1 MRYNTASDRRKPLQS
16 VHRATTPQIAAQRL
30 SLRASLQN
38 PIPQLNNP
46 SSILTAGRVPE
57 IAREVRGFT
66 LVEVLAALLI
76 LSYGLLSVGQ
86 LIFHSVSSLS
96 LARYKENAIVLAQ
109 NKLTTLGSLYRRDPS
124 HASLAAGVHGPE
136 EISLQNPLN
145 NNVIN
150 RFRLH
155 WNVSPLLHPR
165 PHTLR
170 KKALKGRKV
179 TVSVSPISTLGDLNK
194 KTNLNNVTSITAVLG
209 PKDR

>member
-1 MRYNTASDRRKPLQS
+1 MRYNPTFDRCHPLRS
-16 VHRATTPQIAAQRL
+16 VHTLCTTRIAVERL
-30 SLRASLQN
+30 CSRDSFQN
-38 PIPQLNNP
+38 PIPKLDNP
-46 SSILTAGRVPE
+46 SSVLIAGRVPKV
-57 IAREVRGFT
+57 AREVRGFT

-86 LIFHSVSSLS
+86 LIFYSVSSLS

-136 EISLQNPLN
+136 EISIENPLN

-150 RFRLH
+150 HFRLH
-155 WNVSPLLHPR
+155 WNVSPLLDPR

-179 TVSVSPISTLGDLNK
+179 TVSVSPVSTLGDLNK